1 MSDLLDAEL
10 AASLS
15 AKKTQGLYRQRRILS
30 SPQSALI
37 EFDGQQL
44 HNFCSNDYLG
54 LASHTA
60 VISAF
65 QKAANRYGVGAGASH
80 LVNGHSSAH
89 HALEDALAEFT
100 GRPRALLFS
109 SGYMANVG
117 TIAALVNKGDG
128 VFQDRL
134 NHASLLDGG
143 LLSGAK
149 FQRFLHNDVSSLK
162 KKLIGSDKLKRRL
175 VLVDGVFSMDGDIA
189 PLPDLV
195 DASVAHNAVLMVD
208 DAHGFGVLGATGAG
222 TLEHYDLSRQQ
233 VPILMATLGK
243 ALGGAGAFVAGS
255 EALIETLIQQARP
268 YIYTTAM
275 PPAIAASMLVSLQ
288 VLTNESWRRAHLA
301 SLIDRFQS
309 GAEQLGIPVLPS
321 QTAIQPILLGSAQV
335 ALAVAKGL
343 EQKGFLVGAIR
354 PPTVPVGTSRL
365 RITLS
370 VAHTEQQVDQ
380 LLDVLSVVL
389 QQQSQGQSS

>member
-10 AASLS
+10 TVNLS
-15 AKKTQGLYRQRRILS
+15 AKKNQNLYRERRILS

-37 EFDGQQL
+37 EFDGQKLQ
-44 HNFCSNDYLG
+44 NFCSNDYLG
-54 LASHTA
+54 LANHPA
-60 VISAF
+60 VISSF
-65 QKAANRYGVGAGASH
+65 QKAANRFGVGAGASH

-89 HALEDALAEFT
+89 HALEEALAEFT

-117 TIAALVNKGDG
+117 TVTALVNKGDG

-149 FQRFLHNDVSSLK
+149 FQRFLHNDVASLS
-162 KKLIGSDKLKRRL
+162 KKLMGAEKLKRRL
-175 VLVDGVFSMDGDIA
+175 VLVDGVFSMDGDLA

-195 DASVAHNAVLMVD
+195 DTSTTHNAILMVD
-208 DAHGFGVLGATGAG
+208 DAHGFGVLGSTGAG
-222 TLEHYDLSRQQ
+222 ILEHYDLSPQE

-255 EALIETLIQQARP
+255 EALIEALIQLARP

-275 PPAIAASMLVSLQ
+275 PPALAVSMLESLQ
-288 VLTNESWRRAHLA
+288 VLTNESWRRVHLKA
-301 SLIDRFQS
+301 LIKRFQC
-309 GAEQLGIPVLPS
+309 GAQQLGIPVLPS
-321 QTAIQPILLGSAQV
+321 QTAIQPVLLGSAKV
-335 ALAVAKGL
+335 ALDVAKRMQ
-343 EQKGFLVGAIR
+343 QKGFLVWAIR
-354 PPTVPVGTSRL
+354 PPTVPVGKSRL

-370 VAHTEQQVDQ
+370 AAHSEQQVDE
-380 LLDVLSVVL
+380 LLGVLSFVL
-389 QQQSQGQSS
+389 QQDNLGQSL

>member
-10 AASLS
+10 TVNLS
-15 AKKTQGLYRQRRILS
+15 AKKDQNLYRKRRILS

-37 EFDGQQL
+37 EFDGQKL

-54 LASHTA
+54 LANHPA
-60 VISAF
+60 VISSF
-65 QKAANRYGVGAGASH
+65 QKAANRFGVGAGASH

-89 HALEDALAEFT
+89 HALEEALAEFT

-117 TIAALVNKGDG
+117 TVTALVNKGDG

-134 NHASLLDGG
+134 NHSSLLDGG

-149 FQRFLHNDVSSLK
+149 FQRFLHNDVASLS
-162 KKLIGSDKLKRRL
+162 KKLIGAEKLKRRL
-175 VLVDGVFSMDGDIA
+175 VLVDGVFSMDGDLA

-195 DASVAHNAVLMVD
+195 DASTTHNAILMVD
-208 DAHGFGVLGATGAG
+208 DAHGFGVLGSTGAG
-222 TLEHYDLSRQQ
+222 ILEHYDLSPQD

-255 EALIETLIQQARP
+255 EALIEALIQLARP

-275 PPAIAASMLVSLQ
+275 PPALAVSMLKSLQ
-288 VLTNESWRRAHLA
+288 VLTNESWRRVHLKA
-301 SLIDRFQS
+301 LIERFQC
-309 GAEQLGIPVLPS
+309 GAQQLGIPVLPS
-321 QTAIQPILLGSAQV
+321 QTAIQPVLLGSAKV
-335 ALAVAKGL
+335 ALDVAKRMQ
-343 EQKGFLVGAIR
+343 QKGFLVGAIR

-370 VAHTEQQVDQ
+370 AAHSEQQVDE
-380 LLDVLSVVL
+380 LLGVLSVVL
-389 QQQSQGQSS
+389 QQDNLGQSL